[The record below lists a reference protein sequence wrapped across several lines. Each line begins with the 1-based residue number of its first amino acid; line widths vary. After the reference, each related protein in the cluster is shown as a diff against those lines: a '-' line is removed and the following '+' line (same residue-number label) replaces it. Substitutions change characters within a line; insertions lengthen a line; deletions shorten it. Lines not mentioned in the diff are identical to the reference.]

1 MDAITSNNK
10 KKPSP
15 TMLLISNKGARLP
28 VLIKASEAKK
38 RKKKT
43 MPVRDSRNECFLQ
56 FYLQAVFL
64 NNIAVNGI

>member
-1 MDAITSNNK
+1 
-10 KKPSP
+10 
-15 TMLLISNKGARLP
+15 MLLISNKRARLP

-43 MPVRDSRNECFLQ
+43 IPVRVSRNECFLQ

-64 NNIAVNGI
+64 NNMQ